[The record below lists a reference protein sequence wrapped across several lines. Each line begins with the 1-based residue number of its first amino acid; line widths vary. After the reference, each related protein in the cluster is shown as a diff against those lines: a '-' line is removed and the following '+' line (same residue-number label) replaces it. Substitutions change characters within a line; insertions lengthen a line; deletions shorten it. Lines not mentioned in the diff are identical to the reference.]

1 MNRRSSRRFIF
12 ISFDEGEIRNMTSKK
27 TLYISDLDGTL
38 LQSDQTVSAFSA
50 ETLNGLIRN
59 GLLFSYA
66 TARSYATASKV
77 TANLQLRIPV
87 IVFNGTFIIDT
98 DTQNQLISNI
108 FTGEETTNILNTLT
122 ENRIYP
128 IVNAFFDGQEKFSYV
143 QGKETSGV
151 LDFLEQRKN
160 DPRRNPVSD
169 PKQLYCGEIFHIAC
183 IDEEEKLRP
192 VYERFKDDFPCV
204 LYRDIY
210 GDRMWLEIHPKGA
223 TKASA
228 ILALKEILG
237 CDKIVCFGDGKN
249 DIPMF
254 RIADEC
260 YAVANAEPEVKA
272 IATAV
277 IESNEADGV
286 AKWLSANGKF
296 EEF

>member
-1 MNRRSSRRFIF
+1 M
-12 ISFDEGEIRNMTSKK
+12 MSKK

-50 ETLNGLIRN
+50 DTLNGMIRN

-77 TANLQLRIPV
+77 TANLQLQIPV
-87 IVFNGTFIIDT
+87 IVFNGTFVIDT
-98 DTQNQLISNI
+98 NTQKQLISNI
-108 FTGEETTNILNTLT
+108 FTQEETISILNALT

-128 IVNAFFDGQEKFSYV
+128 IVNAFFDGREKFSYV
-143 QGKETSGV
+143 QGQETPGI
-151 LDFLEQRKN
+151 LDFLEHRKN
-160 DPRRNPVSD
+160 DLRKNPVSD

-192 VYERFKDDFPCV
+192 AYERFKDEFPCV

-237 CDKIVCFGDGKN
+237 CDKVICFGDGKN

-286 AKWLSANGKF
+286 AKWLSANGKI

>member
-1 MNRRSSRRFIF
+1 MI
-12 ISFDEGEIRNMTSKK
+12 SKK
-27 TLYISDLDGTL
+27 ILYVSDLDGTL

-66 TARSYATASKV
+66 TARSYATANKV

-87 IVFNGTFIIDT
+87 IVFNGTFVIDT

-108 FTGEETTNILNTLT
+108 FTREETTNILNALS
-122 ENRIYP
+122 ENNIYP

-143 QGKETSGV
+143 QGKETPGI

-169 PKQLYCGEIFHIAC
+169 ANQLYRGEVFHIAC

-192 VYERFKDDFPCV
+192 AYERFKDDFPCV

-228 ILALKEILG
+228 ILALKKMLG
-237 CDKIVCFGDGKN
+237 CDKVVCFGDGKN

-254 RIADEC
+254 KIADEC

-272 IATAV
+272 IATSV

>member
-1 MNRRSSRRFIF
+1 MI
-12 ISFDEGEIRNMTSKK
+12 SKK
-27 TLYISDLDGTL
+27 TLYVSDLDGTL
-38 LQSDQTVSAFSA
+38 LQNDQTVSAFSA
-50 ETLNGLIRN
+50 ETLNDLIRN

-66 TARSYATASKV
+66 TARSYATANKV

-87 IVFNGTFIIDT
+87 IVFNGTFVIDT

-108 FTGEETTNILNTLT
+108 FTREETTNILNALS
-122 ENRIYP
+122 ENNIYP

-143 QGKETSGV
+143 QGKETPGI

-169 PKQLYCGEIFHIAC
+169 ANQLYRGEVFHIAC

-192 VYERFKDDFPCV
+192 AYERFKDDFPCV

-228 ILALKEILG
+228 ILALKKMLN
-237 CDKIVCFGDGKN
+237 CDKVVCFGDGKN

-254 RIADEC
+254 EIADEC
-260 YAVANAEPEVKA
+260 YAVANAEPELQA

-277 IESNEADGV
+277 IKSNEADGV
-286 AKWLSANGKF
+286 AKWLQTNVES
-296 EEF
+296 

>member
-1 MNRRSSRRFIF
+1 MI
-12 ISFDEGEIRNMTSKK
+12 SKK

-38 LQSDQTVSAFSA
+38 LQNDQTVSAFSA
-50 ETLNGLIRN
+50 DTLNGKIRN

-77 TANLQLRIPV
+77 TANLQLQIPV
-87 IVFNGTFIIDT
+87 IVFNGTFVIDSN
-98 DTQNQLISNI
+98 TQKQLISNI
-108 FTGEETTNILNTLT
+108 FTQEETISILNALT

-128 IVNAFFDGQEKFSYV
+128 IVNAFFDGREKFSYV
-143 QGKETSGV
+143 QGQETPGI
-151 LDFLEQRKN
+151 LDFLEHRKN
-160 DPRRNPVSD
+160 DLRKNPVSD

-192 VYERFKDDFPCV
+192 AYERFKDEFPCV

-237 CDKIVCFGDGKN
+237 CDKVICFGDGKN

>member
-1 MNRRSSRRFIF
+1 MIHP
-12 ISFDEGEIRNMTSKK
+12 K

-77 TANLQLRIPV
+77 TENLQLHIPV
-87 IVFNGTFIIDT
+87 IVFNGTFVVDT
-98 DTQNQLISNI
+98 DTQNRLISNT
-108 FTGEETTNILNTLT
+108 FTEEETTNILDHLS
-122 ENRIYP
+122 ENDIYP

-143 QGKETSGV
+143 QGKETDGI

-160 DPRRNPVSD
+160 DPRKNPVLD
-169 PKQLYCGEIFHIAC
+169 AKQLYRGEIFHIAC

-192 VYERFKDDFPCV
+192 AYERFKNDFPCV

-210 GDRMWLEIHPKGA
+210 GNRMWLELHPKGA

-228 ILALKEILG
+228 ILALKKILG

-254 RIADEC
+254 KIADEC
-260 YAVANAEPEVKA
+260 YAVANAEPSLKA

-286 AKWLSANGKF
+286 AKWLLANGKI